1 MTDPNDVYQKEMAA
15 LAAQV
20 EELRPQLHRA
30 YALLQDGQPI
40 EDSAQ
45 YRHWLANL
53 FKMPS
58 FELIK
63 NVQAELAAAET
74 DNE

>member
-1 MTDPNDVYQKEMAA
+1 MTDPNDVYQEEMAA
-15 LAAQV
+15 LAGQV

-40 EDSAQ
+40 EDPAQ
-45 YRHWLANL
+45 YRRWLANL
-53 FKMPS
+53 FKVPS
-58 FELIK
+58 FELIQ

-74 DNE
+74 EDD